1 MIVLNLMAE
10 PGAGKSVAAA
20 GVFYQFSINNFK
32 SEIIT
37 EVAKG
42 YAWETPKDEHG
53 KSLTHPI
60 FGQNQQIFL
69 LGEQNRMLER
79 VIGQREIAIME
90 CPLIMTAIYSPK
102 EYFPSFVPLV
112 LEQFNA
118 YQNVNI
124 VLERGHDF
132 DPQGR
137 VHDEPQ
143 SKDVKVKLIEF
154 LDKNNIPYIKMK
166 THDDIDKQVV
176 KYIRDKFFPNKLLK
190 SVYGAI

>member
-10 PGAGKSVAAA
+10 PSAGKSVTAA
-20 GVFYQFSINNFK
+20 GAFYQFSINNFRA
-32 SEIIT
+32 EVIP

-42 YAWETPKDEHG
+42 YAWETPRDENG
-53 KSLTHPI
+53 KALTHPI
-60 FGQNQQIFL
+60 FGQQIFL

-90 CPLIMTAIYSPK
+90 CPLIMTAIYSLDD
-102 EYFPSFVPLV
+102 YFPSFIPLV

-118 YQNVNI
+118 YKNLNI

-137 VHDEPQ
+137 VHDEGQ
-143 SKDVKVKLIEF
+143 SKEVKTKLINF
-154 LDKNNIPYIKMK
+154 LDTNNISYVKMK
-166 THDDIDKQVV
+166 THDDIDKQIV
-176 KYIRDKFFPNKLLK
+176 KYVRDKHFPNKLLK
-190 SVYGAI
+190 SCYGAI